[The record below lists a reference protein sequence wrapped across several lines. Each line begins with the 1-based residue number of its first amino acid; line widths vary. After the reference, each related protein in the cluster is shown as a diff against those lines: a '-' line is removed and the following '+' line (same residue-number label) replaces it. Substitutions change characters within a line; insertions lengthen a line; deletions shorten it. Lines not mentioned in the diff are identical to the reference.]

1 MKLTTREELGQN
13 AQYQARLQV
22 AAAFIIFAF
31 VVLLLR
37 LLVLQ
42 TVQYEHYHT
51 LAESNRISLVPSQ
64 PNRGLIT
71 DRNGVVLAENRAV
84 FTLEVYPKDV
94 PDIKATIAELAT
106 VIDLRDVDRR
116 RFEKRLRES
125 RQFDG
130 VPVKSFLSD
139 TEVARFA
146 AAKYRLKGVE
156 LTTRLFRS
164 YPMGTTGAHILGHV
178 GRISPRDKAAL
189 EARGE
194 TAAYVG
200 IESIGKDG
208 VEKTYEADLRGVAGY
223 AEVETDAAGRGIRTI
238 SQKGSVPGNRLRLA
252 IDIRLQKIGEEAF
265 AGRRGAAVAIEP
277 ATGDILA
284 LVSQPSFDPNAFV
297 DGIDPATWRQLN
309 ESRDRPLTNRPLRG
323 AYPPGSTIKPFMALA
338 ALETGTRSPER
349 SIYDPGFFTLPGSAH
364 QYRCW
369 KSEGHGS
376 VDLRRSVVVSCD
388 TYYYGLAV
396 EMGIERMHEFLAR
409 FNFGKAS
416 GIDIEGERS
425 GLNPNEAW
433 KRARFKDKWYAGDT
447 VSAGI
452 GQGYFLATPMQMAY
466 ATAVLANRG
475 VAFRPHLAKEVVD
488 IGTGRRRPTQP
499 APVYT
504 TVFSDANLDRIREA
518 MVGVTQPGGTASQAA
533 SGAPYQIA
541 GKTGTAQVIGIKQGQ
556 KYRESEVDE
565 RHRDHAWFVA
575 FAPAD
580 DPKIALA
587 ILVENG
593 GHGGSAA
600 APIARKLMDYWIL
613 GKEPEPPPPAP
624 QSPGTRSAA
633 SGTAPSAAAVE

>member
-1 MKLTTREELGQN
+1 MKLTTREELDDTEK
-13 AQYQARLQV
+13 YQARLQV
-22 AAAFIIFAF
+22 AAVFIIAAF
-31 VVLLLR
+31 GVLLAR

-42 TVQYEHYHT
+42 TVQYEYYHT
-51 LAESNRISLVPSQ
+51 LAESNRISLVPSP

-84 FTLEVYPKDV
+84 YTLEVYPKD
-94 PDIKATIAELAT
+94 IADLKSTLRELGG
-106 VIDLRDVDRR
+106 VIDLNDADLR
-116 RFEKRLRES
+116 RFDKRLRES
-125 RQFDG
+125 RKFDR
-130 VPVKSFLSD
+130 VAVKSFLSD
-139 TEVARFA
+139 AEVARFA
-146 AAKYRLKGVE
+146 AAKYRFAGVE

-164 YPMGTTGAHILGHV
+164 YPMGTTAAHVLGHV

-194 TAAYVG
+194 TPAYLG

-208 VEKTYEADLRGVAGY
+208 VEKTYEAELRGVAGY
-223 AEVETDAAGRGIRTI
+223 AEVETDAAGRGIRTL
-238 SQKGSVPGNRLRLA
+238 SQTASTPGNRLRLA
-252 IDIRLQKIGEEAF
+252 LDIQLQKIGEEAF

-309 ESRDRPLTNRPLRG
+309 DSRDRPLTNRPLRG

-338 ALETGTRSPER
+338 ALETGTRPAER
-349 SIYDPGFFTLPGSAH
+349 SIFDPGYYTLPGQAH
-364 QYRCW
+364 HYRCW
-369 KSEGHGS
+369 KSEGHGA
-376 VDLRRSVVVSCD
+376 VDLHRSVVVSCD

-396 EMGIERMHEFLAR
+396 EMGIERMHDFLAR
-409 FNFGKAS
+409 FNFGKVS

-452 GQGYFLATPMQMAY
+452 GQGYVLATPMQLAY
-466 ATAVLANRG
+466 ATAVMANRG
-475 VAFRPHLAKEVVD
+475 TAFRPHLAKEVVD
-488 IGTGRRRPTQP
+488 IQSGKLRRVQP
-499 APVYT
+499 KPEYT
-504 TVFSDANLDRIREA
+504 THFDEGNLERVLDA

-533 SGAPYQIA
+533 AGAPYRIA

-556 KYRESEVDE
+556 KYRESEIDE
-565 RHRDHAWFVA
+565 RYRDHAWFIA
-575 FAPAD
+575 FAPAEA
-580 DPKIALA
+580 PRIALA

-600 APIARKLMDYWIL
+600 APVARKMMDYWLL
-613 GKEPEPPPPAP
+613 GKMPDAPAEVA
-624 QSPGTRSAA
+624 Q
-633 SGTAPSAAAVE
+633 

>member
-1 MKLTTREELGQN
+1 MKLTTRDELDQN

-22 AAAFIIFAF
+22 AAVFIIAAF
-31 VVLLLR
+31 GVLLAR

-42 TVQYEHYHT
+42 TVQYEYYHT

-71 DRNGVVLAENRAV
+71 DRNGIVLAENRAV
-84 FTLEVYPKDV
+84 YTVEVYPKDI
-94 PDIKATIAELAT
+94 PDLKVTMADLANVINLNEAE
-106 VIDLRDVDRR
+106 RR

-125 RQFDG
+125 RKFDS
-130 VPVKSFLSD
+130 VPVKSFLTD
-139 TEVARFA
+139 AEVARFA

-164 YPMGTTGAHILGHV
+164 YPMGTTAAHILGHV

-194 TAAYVG
+194 TAAYLG

-238 SQKGSVPGNRLRLA
+238 SQKGSIPGNRLRLA
-252 IDIRLQKIGEEAF
+252 IDIKLQKIGEEAF

-338 ALETGTRSPER
+338 ALETGTRAADR
-349 SIYDPGFFTLPGSAH
+349 SIHDPGFFTLPGKAH

-369 KSEGHGS
+369 KPEGHGS
-376 VDLRRSVVVSCD
+376 VDLHRSVVVSCD

-396 EMGIERMHEFLAR
+396 EMGIERMHDFLAR

-452 GQGYFLATPMQMAY
+452 GQGYVLATPMQLAY
-466 ATAVLANRG
+466 ATAVMANRG
-475 VAFRPHLAKEVVD
+475 TAFRPHLAKEIADVQ
-488 IGTGRRRPTQP
+488 TGRLRRVQP
-499 APVYT
+499 KPVYVT
-504 TVFSDANLDRIREA
+504 QFGDANLERVRAA

-533 SGAPYQIA
+533 AGAPYAIA
-541 GKTGTAQVIGIKQGQ
+541 GKTGTAQVIGMKQGQ

-565 RHRDHAWFVA
+565 RHRDHAWFIA

-613 GKEPEPPPPAP
+613 GKEPEAAPA
-624 QSPGTRSAA
+624 STGAA
-633 SGTAPSAAAVE
+633 GGPSGTPAAAAAEVVE

>member
-1 MKLTTREELGQN
+1 MKLTTREELDDTEK
-13 AQYQARLQV
+13 YQARLQV
-22 AAAFIIFAF
+22 AAVFIIAAF
-31 VVLLLR
+31 GVLLAR

-42 TVQYEHYHT
+42 TVQYEYYHT
-51 LAESNRISLVPSQ
+51 LAESNRISLVPSP

-84 FTLEVYPKDV
+84 YTLEVYPKD
-94 PDIKATIAELAT
+94 IADLKSTLRELSG
-106 VIDLRDVDRR
+106 VIDLNDADLR
-116 RFEKRLRES
+116 RFDKRLRES
-125 RQFDG
+125 RKFDR
-130 VPVKSFLSD
+130 VAVKSFLSD
-139 TEVARFA
+139 AEVARFA
-146 AAKYRLKGVE
+146 AAKYRFAGVE

-164 YPMGTTGAHILGHV
+164 YPMGTTAAHVLGHV

-194 TAAYVG
+194 TPAYLG

-208 VEKTYEADLRGVAGY
+208 VEKTYEAELRGVAGY
-223 AEVETDAAGRGIRTI
+223 AEVETDAAGRGIRTL
-238 SQKGSVPGNRLRLA
+238 SQTASTPGNRLRLA
-252 IDIRLQKIGEEAF
+252 LDIQLQKIGEEAF

-309 ESRDRPLTNRPLRG
+309 DSRDRPLTNRPLRG

-338 ALETGTRSPER
+338 ALETGTRPAER
-349 SIYDPGFFTLPGSAH
+349 SIFDPGYYTLPGQAH
-364 QYRCW
+364 HYRCW
-369 KSEGHGS
+369 KSEGHGA
-376 VDLRRSVVVSCD
+376 VDLHRSVVVSCD

-396 EMGIERMHEFLAR
+396 EMGIERMHDFLAR
-409 FNFGKAS
+409 FNFGKVS

-452 GQGYFLATPMQMAY
+452 GQGYVLATPMQLAY
-466 ATAVLANRG
+466 ATAVMANRG
-475 VAFRPHLAKEVVD
+475 TAFRPHLAKEVVD
-488 IGTGRRRPTQP
+488 IQSGKLRRVQP
-499 APVYT
+499 KPEYT
-504 TVFSDANLDRIREA
+504 THFDEGNLERVLDA

-533 SGAPYQIA
+533 AGAPYRIA
-541 GKTGTAQVIGIKQGQ
+541 GKTGTAQVIGIKQGH
-556 KYRESEVDE
+556 KYRESEIDE
-565 RHRDHAWFVA
+565 RYRDHAWFIA
-575 FAPAD
+575 FAPAEA
-580 DPKIALA
+580 PRIALA

-600 APIARKLMDYWIL
+600 APVARKMMDYWLL
-613 GKEPEPPPPAP
+613 GKMPDAPAEVA
-624 QSPGTRSAA
+624 Q
-633 SGTAPSAAAVE
+633 

>member
-1 MKLTTREELGQN
+1 MKLTTREELDDTEK
-13 AQYQARLQV
+13 YQARLQV
-22 AAAFIIFAF
+22 AAVFIIAAF
-31 VVLLLR
+31 GVLLAR

-42 TVQYEHYHT
+42 TVQYEYYHT
-51 LAESNRISLVPSQ
+51 LAESNRISLVPSP

-84 FTLEVYPKDV
+84 YTLEVYPKD
-94 PDIKATIAELAT
+94 IADLKSTLRELGG
-106 VIDLRDVDRR
+106 VIDLNDADLR
-116 RFEKRLRES
+116 RFDKRLRES
-125 RQFDG
+125 RKFDR
-130 VPVKSFLSD
+130 VAVKSFLSD
-139 TEVARFA
+139 AEVARFA
-146 AAKYRLKGVE
+146 AAKYRFAGVE

-164 YPMGTTGAHILGHV
+164 YPMGTTAAHVLGHV

-194 TAAYVG
+194 TPAYLG

-208 VEKTYEADLRGVAGY
+208 VEKTYEAELRGLAGY
-223 AEVETDAAGRGIRTI
+223 AEVETDAAGRGIRTL
-238 SQKGSVPGNRLRLA
+238 SQTASTPGNRLRLA
-252 IDIRLQKIGEEAF
+252 LDIQLQKIGEEAF

-309 ESRDRPLTNRPLRG
+309 DSRDRPLTNRPLRG

-338 ALETGTRSPER
+338 ALETGTRPAER
-349 SIYDPGFFTLPGSAH
+349 SIFDPGYYTLPGQAH
-364 QYRCW
+364 HYRCW
-369 KSEGHGS
+369 KSEGHGA
-376 VDLRRSVVVSCD
+376 VDLHRSVVVSCD

-396 EMGIERMHEFLAR
+396 EMGIERMHDFLAR
-409 FNFGKAS
+409 FNFGKVS

-452 GQGYFLATPMQMAY
+452 GQGYVLATPMQLAY
-466 ATAVLANRG
+466 ATAVMANRG
-475 VAFRPHLAKEVVD
+475 TAFRPHLAKEVVD
-488 IGTGRRRPTQP
+488 IQSGKLRRVQP
-499 APVYT
+499 KPEYT
-504 TVFSDANLDRIREA
+504 THFDEGNLERVLDA

-533 SGAPYQIA
+533 AGAPYRIA

-556 KYRESEVDE
+556 KYRESEIDE
-565 RHRDHAWFVA
+565 RYRDHAWFIA
-575 FAPAD
+575 FAPAEA
-580 DPKIALA
+580 PRIALA

-600 APIARKLMDYWIL
+600 APVARKMMDYWLL
-613 GKEPEPPPPAP
+613 GKMPDAPAEVA
-624 QSPGTRSAA
+624 Q
-633 SGTAPSAAAVE
+633 

>member
-1 MKLTTREELGQN
+1 MKLTTREELDDTEK
-13 AQYQARLQV
+13 YQARLQV
-22 AAAFIIFAF
+22 AAVFIIAAF
-31 VVLLLR
+31 GVLLAR

-42 TVQYEHYHT
+42 TVQYEYYHT
-51 LAESNRISLVPSQ
+51 LAESNRISLVPSP

-84 FTLEVYPKDV
+84 YTLEVYPKD
-94 PDIKATIAELAT
+94 IADLKSTLRELSG
-106 VIDLRDVDRR
+106 VIDLNDADLR
-116 RFEKRLRES
+116 RFDKRLRES
-125 RQFDG
+125 RKFDR
-130 VPVKSFLSD
+130 VAVKSFLSD
-139 TEVARFA
+139 AEVARFA
-146 AAKYRLKGVE
+146 AAKYRFAGVE

-164 YPMGTTGAHILGHV
+164 YPMGTTAAHVLGHV

-194 TAAYVG
+194 TPAYLG

-208 VEKTYEADLRGVAGY
+208 VEKTYEAELRGVAGY
-223 AEVETDAAGRGIRTI
+223 AEVETDAAGRGIRTL
-238 SQKGSVPGNRLRLA
+238 SQTASTPGNRLRLA
-252 IDIRLQKIGEEAF
+252 LDIQLQKIGEEAF

-309 ESRDRPLTNRPLRG
+309 DSRDRPLTNRPLRG

-338 ALETGTRSPER
+338 ALETGTRPAER
-349 SIYDPGFFTLPGSAH
+349 SIFDPGYYTLPGQAH
-364 QYRCW
+364 HYRCW
-369 KSEGHGS
+369 KSEGHGA
-376 VDLRRSVVVSCD
+376 VDLHRSVVVSCD

-396 EMGIERMHEFLAR
+396 EMGIERMHDFLAR
-409 FNFGKAS
+409 FNFGKVS

-452 GQGYFLATPMQMAY
+452 GQGYMLATPMQLAY
-466 ATAVLANRG
+466 ATAVMANRG
-475 VAFRPHLAKEVVD
+475 TAFRPHLAKEVVD
-488 IGTGRRRPTQP
+488 IQSGKLRRVQP
-499 APVYT
+499 KPEYT
-504 TVFSDANLDRIREA
+504 THFDEGNLERVLDA

-533 SGAPYQIA
+533 AGAPYRIA

-556 KYRESEVDE
+556 KYRESEIDE
-565 RHRDHAWFVA
+565 RYRDHAWFIA
-575 FAPAD
+575 FAPAEA
-580 DPKIALA
+580 PRIALA

-600 APIARKLMDYWIL
+600 APVARKMMDYWLL
-613 GKEPEPPPPAP
+613 GKMPDAPAEVA
-624 QSPGTRSAA
+624 Q
-633 SGTAPSAAAVE
+633 

>member
-1 MKLTTREELGQN
+1 MLASADAGRAHRIKGHAAMKLTTREELDDTEK
-13 AQYQARLQV
+13 YQARLQV
-22 AAAFIIFAF
+22 AAVFIIAAF
-31 VVLLLR
+31 GVLLAR

-42 TVQYEHYHT
+42 TVQYEYYHT
-51 LAESNRISLVPSQ
+51 LAESNRISLVPSP

-84 FTLEVYPKDV
+84 YTLEVYPKD
-94 PDIKATIAELAT
+94 IADLKSTLRELGG
-106 VIDLRDVDRR
+106 VIDLNDADLR
-116 RFEKRLRES
+116 RFDKRLRES
-125 RQFDG
+125 RKFDR
-130 VPVKSFLSD
+130 VAVKSFLSD
-139 TEVARFA
+139 AEVARFA
-146 AAKYRLKGVE
+146 AAKYRFAGVE

-164 YPMGTTGAHILGHV
+164 YPMGTTAAHVLGHV

-194 TAAYVG
+194 TPAYLG

-208 VEKTYEADLRGVAGY
+208 VEKTYEAELRGVAGY
-223 AEVETDAAGRGIRTI
+223 AEVETDAAGRGIRTL
-238 SQKGSVPGNRLRLA
+238 SQTASTPGNRLRLA
-252 IDIRLQKIGEEAF
+252 LDIQLQKIGEEAF

-309 ESRDRPLTNRPLRG
+309 DSRDRPLTNRPLRG

-338 ALETGTRSPER
+338 ALETGTRPAER
-349 SIYDPGFFTLPGSAH
+349 SIFDPGYYTLPGQAH
-364 QYRCW
+364 HYRCW
-369 KSEGHGS
+369 KSEGHGA
-376 VDLRRSVVVSCD
+376 VDLHRSVVVSCD

-396 EMGIERMHEFLAR
+396 EMGIERMHDFLAR
-409 FNFGKAS
+409 FNFGKVS

-452 GQGYFLATPMQMAY
+452 GQGYVLATPMQLAY
-466 ATAVLANRG
+466 ATAVMANRG
-475 VAFRPHLAKEVVD
+475 TAFRPHLAKEVVD
-488 IGTGRRRPTQP
+488 IQSGKLRRVQP
-499 APVYT
+499 KPEYT
-504 TVFSDANLDRIREA
+504 THFDEGNLERVLDA

-533 SGAPYQIA
+533 AGAPYRIA

-556 KYRESEVDE
+556 KYRESEIDE
-565 RHRDHAWFVA
+565 RYRDHAWFIA
-575 FAPAD
+575 FAPAEA
-580 DPKIALA
+580 PRIALA

-600 APIARKLMDYWIL
+600 APVARKMMDYWLL
-613 GKEPEPPPPAP
+613 GKMPDAPAEVA
-624 QSPGTRSAA
+624 Q
-633 SGTAPSAAAVE
+633 

>member
-1 MKLTTREELGQN
+1 MKLTTREELDDTEK
-13 AQYQARLQV
+13 YQARLQV
-22 AAAFIIFAF
+22 AAVFIIAAF
-31 VVLLLR
+31 GVLLAR

-42 TVQYEHYHT
+42 TVQYEYYHT
-51 LAESNRISLVPSQ
+51 LAESNRISLVPSP

-84 FTLEVYPKDV
+84 YTLEVYPKD
-94 PDIKATIAELAT
+94 IADLKSTLRELSG
-106 VIDLRDVDRR
+106 VIDLNDADLR
-116 RFEKRLRES
+116 RFDKRLRES
-125 RQFDG
+125 RKFDR
-130 VPVKSFLSD
+130 VAVKSFLSD
-139 TEVARFA
+139 AEVARFA
-146 AAKYRLKGVE
+146 AAKYRFAGVE

-164 YPMGTTGAHILGHV
+164 YPMGTTAAHVLGHV

-194 TAAYVG
+194 TPAYLG

-208 VEKTYEADLRGVAGY
+208 VEKTYEAELRGVAGY
-223 AEVETDAAGRGIRTI
+223 AEVETDAAGRGIRTL
-238 SQKGSVPGNRLRLA
+238 SQTASTPGNRLRLA
-252 IDIRLQKIGEEAF
+252 LDIQLQKIGEEAF

-309 ESRDRPLTNRPLRG
+309 DSRDRPLTNRPLRG

-338 ALETGTRSPER
+338 ALETGTRPAER
-349 SIYDPGFFTLPGSAH
+349 SIFDPGYYTLPGQAH
-364 QYRCW
+364 HYRCW
-369 KSEGHGS
+369 KSEGHGA
-376 VDLRRSVVVSCD
+376 VDLHRSVVVSCD

-396 EMGIERMHEFLAR
+396 EMGIERMHDFLAR
-409 FNFGKAS
+409 FNFGKVS

-452 GQGYFLATPMQMAY
+452 GQGYVLATPMQLAY
-466 ATAVLANRG
+466 ATAVMANRG
-475 VAFRPHLAKEVVD
+475 TAFRPHLAKEVVD
-488 IGTGRRRPTQP
+488 IQSGKLRRVQP
-499 APVYT
+499 KPEYT
-504 TVFSDANLDRIREA
+504 THFDEGNLERVLDA

-533 SGAPYQIA
+533 AGAPYRIA

-556 KYRESEVDE
+556 KYRESEIDE
-565 RHRDHAWFVA
+565 RYRDHAWFIA
-575 FAPAD
+575 FAPAEA
-580 DPKIALA
+580 PRIALA

-600 APIARKLMDYWIL
+600 APVARKMMDYWLL
-613 GKEPEPPPPAP
+613 GKMPDAPAEVA
-624 QSPGTRSAA
+624 Q
-633 SGTAPSAAAVE
+633 

>member
-1 MKLTTREELGQN
+1 MQLTTRDELEQN
-13 AQYQARLQV
+13 ARYQSRLQV
-22 AAAFIIFAF
+22 AAAFVLVAF
-31 VVLLLR
+31 GVLLAR

-42 TVQYEHYHT
+42 TVQYEYYHT
-51 LAESNRISLVPSQ
+51 LAESNRISLVPTP

-84 FTLEVYPKDV
+84 YTVVVYPKDV
-94 PDIKATIAELAT
+94 PDLQATLADLASI
-106 VIDLRDVDRR
+106 IDLDEGEQR
-116 RFEKRLRES
+116 RFERRLRES
-125 RQFDG
+125 RKFDS

-139 TEVARFA
+139 AEVARFA
-146 AAKYRLKGVE
+146 AARYRLQGVE
-156 LTTRLFRS
+156 LTTQLFRS
-164 YPMGTTGAHILGHV
+164 YPMGAVGAHILGHV
-178 GRISPRDKAAL
+178 GRISPKDKAAL

-194 TAAYVG
+194 TGAYLG
-200 IESIGKDG
+200 IHSIGKDG

-223 AEVETDAAGRGIRTI
+223 AEVETDAAGRGIRTL
-238 SQKGSVPGNRLRLA
+238 SQTGSIPGNRLRLA
-252 IDIRLQKIGEEAF
+252 VDIKLQRIGEDAF

-277 ATGDILA
+277 TTGDILA

-297 DGIDPATWRQLN
+297 DGIDTATWRSLN

-338 ALETGTRSPER
+338 ALETGTRTAER
-349 SIYDPGFFTLPGSAH
+349 SIFDPGFFTLPGKSH

-369 KSEGHGS
+369 KPEGHGA
-376 VDLRRSVVVSCD
+376 VDLHRSVVVSCD

-396 EMGIERMHEFLAR
+396 EMGIERMHDFLAR
-409 FNFGKAS
+409 FNFGKVS

-452 GQGYFLATPMQMAY
+452 GQGYVLATPMQLAY

-475 VAFRPHLAKEVVD
+475 VAFRPHLAKEISD
-488 IGTGRRRPTQP
+488 LQTGKLRRVQPRPAYVTQF
-499 APVYT
+499 ADSHLERVR
-504 TVFSDANLDRIREA
+504 AA
-518 MVGVTQPGGTASQAA
+518 MVAVTQPGGTAAQAA
-533 SGAPYQIA
+533 AGAPYPIA

-556 KYRESEVDE
+556 KYRENEIDE
-565 RHRDHAWFVA
+565 RHRDHAWFIA

-600 APIARKLMDYWIL
+600 APIARKMMDYWLL
-613 GKEPEPPPPAP
+613 GKEPD
-624 QSPGTRSAA
+624 
-633 SGTAPSAAAVE
+633 AAATSPLEDSE